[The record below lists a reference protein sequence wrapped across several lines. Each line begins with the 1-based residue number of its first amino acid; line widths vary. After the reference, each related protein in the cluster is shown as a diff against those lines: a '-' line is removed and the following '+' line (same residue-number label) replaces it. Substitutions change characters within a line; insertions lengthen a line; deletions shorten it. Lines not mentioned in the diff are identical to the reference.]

1 VVLGRY
7 CASCHMIDGEGA
19 SSAPDLSNVGARHD
33 IDWLRRWITSP
44 EDVDP
49 LASMPPFG
57 NVLTPGEMEAVTAF
71 LAARR

>member
-1 VVLGRY
+1 
-7 CASCHMIDGEGA
+7 MIDGEGA

-33 IDWLRRWITSP
+33 VDWLRRWITSP

-57 NVLTPGEMEAVTAF
+57 DVLSAAEMDALTKF